1 MYVMG
6 AANAE
11 VMSGYNVVRRDA
23 PPGYK
28 FQSEPT
34 LEYPRRS
41 PRNAEERHGSA
52 GARRA
57 SRRVGLADAIE
68 PPARSRRRWGGWG
81 ALGLADAIEPP
92 ARSRRRSGG
101 MGGHVGAP
109 HLNGVVGGSR
119 PADDQWPHPW
129 RRLRADRPRLHDGV
143 RHHRADQLRPR
154 RRLHAR
160 PLRVALLVHAA
171 RRDEDTDRLAA
182 PDDPP
187 ARLHPHDAHDRGPQR
202 RDRPRG
208 LPSAPALDPA
218 RAAHHGDRRVFLALE
233 RGAPLEGPGA
243 HRLPRRP
250 PVLRR

>member
-92 ARSRRRSGG
+92 ARSRRRWGG
-101 MGGHVGAP
+101 WGA
-109 HLNGVVGGSR
+109 LGL
-119 PADDQWPHPW
+119 AD
-129 RRLRADRPRLHDGV
+129 AI
-143 RHHRADQLRPR
+143 
-154 RRLHAR
+154 
-160 PLRVALLVHAA
+160 
-171 RRDEDTDRLAA
+171 E
-182 PDDPP
+182 PP
-187 ARLHPHDAHDRGPQR
+187 ARSRRRWGGWGALGLADAIEP
-202 RDRPRG
+202 
-208 LPSAPALDPA
+208 PA
-218 RAAHHGDRRVFLALE
+218 RSRR
-233 RGAPLEGPGA
+233 RWG
-243 HRLPRRP
+243 
-250 PVLRR
+250 